1 MNNNASGQHKSFTN
15 IETSHRR
22 SWPKGFVYFRLNGFQ
37 ASLLPIF
44 FPQRAEYMKEFT
56 LHQLW
61 RKTSPIR
68 DAPLSRSARRRLIH
82 SVRIALPQPRTQASS
97 RYPRWRHIRNRWG
110 RLGTRLALPQ
120 PFSCVNRHPVRC
132 DFSCSAKAF
141 LFNVNIVI
149 LVSLL
154 SKPNPLATLCA
165 FLLSHLFAEKK
176 ALAFIPAFEKSF
188 KFLESG
194 RERRPIKLLL
204 YLILYY

>member
-1 MNNNASGQHKSFTN
+1 MAGKLCFSGHTKIYPVWYEQQRLASAQVVHTHR
-15 IETSHRR
+15 TSRRR

-165 FLLSHLFAEKK
+165 FLLSHLFAQKE
-176 ALAFIPAFEKSF
+176 ALAFIPAF
-188 KFLESG
+188 
-194 RERRPIKLLL
+194 
-204 YLILYY
+204 

>member
-1 MNNNASGQHKSFTN
+1 MNSNASHRHKSFTN

-22 SWPKGFVYFRLNGFQ
+22 SWPKGFVYFRLSGSQ

-44 FPQRAEYMKEFT
+44 FPQRAEYIKEFT

-61 RKTSPIR
+61 RKTSPIC
-68 DAPLSRSARRRLIH
+68 DAPLSRSGRRSLIH

-97 RYPRWRHIRNRWG
+97 RYSRWRHIRNRRG

-120 PFSCVNRHPVRC
+120 PFFCGNRRSVRC
-132 DFSCSAKAF
+132 DFSGGAKAF

-165 FLLSHLFAEKK
+165 FLLSHLFAQKE
-176 ALAFIPAFEKSF
+176 ALAFIPAF
-188 KFLESG
+188 
-194 RERRPIKLLL
+194 
-204 YLILYY
+204 